1 MVDVSA
7 SLENGRVT
15 SPSSVAEV
23 LTAAARKSSKTATSE
38 SGGRTV
44 SDSVDLS
51 DIAKMA
57 ADFKESGDVDQL
69 TASLKQ
75 ARQITDNFVAQ
86 FKSEQSD
93 SSSTTDFGTALNE
106 EVTAILREGKPASII
121 DRMVKRLFG

>member
-1 MVDVSA
+1 MVDVST
-7 SLENGRVT
+7 SSVNGRIT

-51 DIAKMA
+51 DIAKLA

-86 FKSEQSD
+86 LKSEKTD
-93 SSSTTDFGTALNE
+93 SSSATDFGTALNE